1 MRVGEAHVCSEGG
14 AGGSCVLQGWCRRTS
29 LCMCVCMCVCVWGG
43 GRACVVRDVVVGDV
57 EGPTSHSHVG
67 HAWEGR

>member
-1 MRVGEAHVCSEGG
+1 MCAVRGGREGRVCCKGG
-14 AGGSCVLQGWCRRTS
+14 AEEPACACA
-29 LCMCVCMCVCVWGG
+29 CACVCVCGGG